1 MDVPRVRLF
10 CIGFSG
16 RDRFALTEPVPLTF
30 VDLRPAERNKVEL
43 IETAES
49 AKVANSSTGF

>member
-30 VDLRPAERNKVEL
+30 VDLKPTERTLRHKSRGCGL
-43 IETAES
+43 PQR
-49 AKVANSSTGF
+49 